1 MPVHIE
7 RRGRVEVITIDDA
20 ERRNIL
26 SAELVAG
33 IVSAVDAAEDDESV
47 GAVVIT
53 GAGKAFCAGADLGD
67 LAAMGSGERDP
78 ESVTSVYEGFLRV
91 LNCSLP
97 TVAAVNGPAVGAGFN
112 LALACDLR
120 IAGEAAR
127 FDSRFLS
134 IGIHPGGGHAWLLDR
149 AVGPQAAAAID
160 LFGAR
165 IDGARAATIGLAW
178 ECVSDDK
185 LLDRAVEYAQKAADA
200 PRELAIRTKATLR
213 NAHPTSNH
221 PEALANELIDQVW
234 SFGQPWFAERTGR

>member
-1 MPVHIE
+1 MPVHVE

-26 SAELVAG
+26 SADLVAG
-33 IVSAVDAAEDDESV
+33 IVSAVDAAEADESV
-47 GAVVIT
+47 GAIVIT

-78 ESVTSVYEGFLRV
+78 ESVTSVYAGFLRV
-91 LNCSLP
+91 LNCALP

-134 IGIHPGGGHAWLLDR
+134 IGIHPGGGHTWLLDR

-178 ECVSDDK
+178 ECVSNDL

-200 PRELAIRTKATLR
+200 PRELSIRTKATLR
-213 NAHPTSNH
+213 KAHPTSDH
-221 PEALANELIDQVW
+221 PEALENELVDQVW
-234 SFGQPWFAERTGR
+234 SFGQPWFAERMGR

>member
-1 MPVHIE
+1 
-7 RRGRVEVITIDDA
+7 
-20 ERRNIL
+20 
-26 SAELVAG
+26 
-33 IVSAVDAAEDDESV
+33 
-47 GAVVIT
+47 
-53 GAGKAFCAGADLGD
+53 
-67 LAAMGSGERDP
+67 
-78 ESVTSVYEGFLRV
+78 
-91 LNCSLP
+91 
-97 TVAAVNGPAVGAGFN
+97 
-112 LALACDLR
+112 
-120 IAGEAAR
+120 
-127 FDSRFLS
+127 
-134 IGIHPGGGHAWLLDR
+134 
-149 AVGPQAAAAID
+149 PQAAAAID